1 MKVIKYIILW
11 IISFFVF
18 MNIAYYLS
26 RLLNNSSDDLQVIS
40 VSIYM
45 LSATVIVCTF
55 LIINYI
61 NQKNKNIPK

>member
-26 RLLNNSSDDLQVIS
+26 KILNNSSDDLQVIL

-45 LSATVIVCTF
+45 LSATVVVCTF
-55 LIINYI
+55 LIINFI
-61 NQKNKNIPK
+61 KSKN

>member
-18 MNIAYYLS
+18 MNIACYLS

-61 NQKNKNIPK
+61 NNKNKK

>member
-26 RLLNNSSDDLQVIS
+26 KILNNSSDDLQVIS

-45 LSATVIVCTF
+45 LSATVVVCTF
-55 LIINYI
+55 LIINFI
-61 NQKNKNIPK
+61 KSKN